1 MQQEPYLELKIQLD
15 SAAQRLELFG
25 QADAHLRLIRETLN
39 IQIGARNGTVILQ
52 GGTTAVR
59 MAADVIDRMQKRLN
73 ERGALSESD
82 VRELLS
88 QSESQI
94 VPTPSNVIEVYS
106 RKGVI
111 EPFTAGQLGYIETM
125 LANDL
130 TFCIGPAGTGKTYL
144 AVAVAVSM
152 LRKKQIRKIV
162 LARPAVE
169 AGERLGFLPGDLQA
183 KVNPYLRP
191 LFDSLEDMM
200 EFGQMRKFIEMDIIE
215 IIPLAFMRGRTLNE
229 AVILCDEAQ
238 NTSASQMLMFL
249 TRLGR
254 GSKMIVTGDITQVD
268 LADGQISGL
277 VDAIRTLSGIEG
289 IGVVEL
295 EKADIVRHKLVHKI
309 VQAYDDKKQRKM
321 SQRED

>member
-1 MQQEPYLELKIQLD
+1 MELKIQLD

-73 ERGALSESD
+73 ECGALSESD

-152 LRKKQIRKIV
+152 LRKKTNSQDCS
-162 LARPAVE
+162 
-169 AGERLGFLPGDLQA
+169 GSPGG
-183 KVNPYLRP
+183 R
-191 LFDSLEDMM
+191 
-200 EFGQMRKFIEMDIIE
+200 G
-215 IIPLAFMRGRTLNE
+215 GRTARLFARRLAGQGQSLFE
-229 AVILCDEAQ
+229 AAV
-238 NTSASQMLMFL
+238 
-249 TRLGR
+249 
-254 GSKMIVTGDITQVD
+254 
-268 LADGQISGL
+268 
-277 VDAIRTLSGIEG
+277 
-289 IGVVEL
+289 
-295 EKADIVRHKLVHKI
+295 
-309 VQAYDDKKQRKM
+309 
-321 SQRED
+321 